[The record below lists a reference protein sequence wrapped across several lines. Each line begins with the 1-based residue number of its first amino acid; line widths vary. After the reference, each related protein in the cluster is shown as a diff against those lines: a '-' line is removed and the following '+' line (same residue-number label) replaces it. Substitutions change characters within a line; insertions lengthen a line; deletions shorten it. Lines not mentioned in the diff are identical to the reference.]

1 MLLWSGFARALHKYV
16 GLPHCCDSAMYVH
29 VYETVVHVCLCI
41 GRLPMIA
48 HCVPIVH
55 YKVVVM
61 DGVSKVT
68 V

>member
-1 MLLWSGFARALHKYV
+1 MWDYHIVVIVLCTYMCMRRLSMCVYV
-16 GLPHCCDSAMYVH
+16 YV
-29 VYETVVHVCLCI
+29 TI
-41 GRLPMIA
+41 GRLPIIA